1 MKIKLLG
8 TGTSQG
14 VPIIGCS
21 CPVCISNDSKDKR
34 LRSSAYIEVQ
44 NKHIVIDAGPDFR
57 QQMLRENITKIDAI
71 LLTHSH
77 KDHIGGLDDIRAFNY
92 LQNKPMDIYGSK
104 ETIEAVKKDFHYAFS
119 ENKYPGVPDMNLHII
134 DNHPFTI
141 ENIKITPIEVMHLKM
156 PVFGFR
162 INDFAYITDASCISE
177 NEKEKLQNLNI
188 LVLNALRI
196 KKHYSHF
203 NLEEALQIAVESN
216 AKQVFFTHIS
226 HFMGKHEDVN
236 GLLPCHIQLG
246 YDNQSIMD

>member
-14 VPIIGCS
+14 VPIIGCR
-21 CPVCISNDSKDKR
+21 CPVCISTDLKDQR
-34 LRSSAYIEVQ
+34 LRSSAYIVLQ
-44 NKHIVIDAGPDFR
+44 NIHLIIDAGPDFR

-92 LQNKPMDIYGSK
+92 LQGKPMDIYGSK

-141 ENIKITPIEVMHLKM
+141 DDLTITPIEVMHLKM
-156 PVFGFR
+156 SVFGFR
-162 INDFAYITDASCISE
+162 IHDFAYITDASYISE
-177 NEKEKLQNLNI
+177 NEKEKLKNLNV

-203 NLEEALQIAVESN
+203 NLEEALQIAVESK
-216 AKQVFFTHIS
+216 AKRVFFTHIS

-246 YDNQSIMD
+246 YDTQSIMD